1 MILAIASCV
10 LGLSLVALSLGL
22 SNERTL
28 ARRLGRNAAFASG
41 NGIAAGLMGASG
53 YYISNRA
60 VFYIAGALVVPAIVA
75 LFCIPAADIAP
86 ASDAARAKIPAFRAS
101 TPTCSYCCVS
111 RVW

>member
-1 MILAIASCV
+1 
-10 LGLSLVALSLGL
+10 
-22 SNERTL
+22 
-28 ARRLGRNAAFASG
+28 
-41 NGIAAGLMGASG
+41 MGASG

-75 LFCIPAADIAP
+75 LFCIPAADM
-86 ASDAARAKIPAFRAS
+86 RRLRTRRGVKIPAFRAS